1 MTRRAARFLTSLYPP
16 AWRARFGAEF
26 QTFLESREVSLLEAI
41 DIAGRAAFERIS
53 EGWRAALLATTFVC
67 TPMFAGFCA
76 VYLGAGGHA
85 IHSALWLCWGAI
97 EAAAITACLA
107 MMGPLGPAIRGA
119 LGSRRL
125 MGQAAFTLLAG
136 AVLLYYGFGWHMA
149 AGLAMLWTGNLWQSV
164 AGRWADERLS
174 FLLAASIVTATLD
187 SLGWG
192 LFYRGDFVI
201 DLWLF
206 ASLAL
211 FEVIKTTKS
220 ARRIFAGQWAG
231 H

>member
-1 MTRRAARFLTSLYPP
+1 MSPRVARFLTRLYPP

-41 DIAGRAAFERIS
+41 DIGGRAAIERIS

-67 TPMFAGFCA
+67 IPMFAGFCA

-85 IHSALWLCWGAI
+85 MNSALWLCWGTI
-97 EAAAITACLA
+97 ELAAITACLT
-107 MMGPLGPAIRGA
+107 MMGPLGPAVRGA
-119 LGSRRL
+119 LSSRRL
-125 MGQAAFTLLAG
+125 MGQAAFTLLAV
-136 AVLLYYGFGWHMA
+136 AVLLYFRFGWHMA
-149 AGLAMLWTGNLWQSV
+149 AGLAMLWLGSLWQGV
-164 AGRWADERLS
+164 AGKWADERLS

-187 SLGWG
+187 CLGWG
-192 LFYRGDFVI
+192 LFYRGDFGI

-220 ARRIFAGQWAG
+220 ARRIFVGQ
-231 H
+231 